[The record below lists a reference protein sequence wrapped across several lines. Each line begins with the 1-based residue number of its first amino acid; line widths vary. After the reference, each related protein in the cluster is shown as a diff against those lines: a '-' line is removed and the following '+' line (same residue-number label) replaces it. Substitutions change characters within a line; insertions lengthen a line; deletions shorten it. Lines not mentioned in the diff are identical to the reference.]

1 MKVKYCRCIVASLK
15 ATITALVTGSNQ
27 LNLHIKENF
36 FTREIA
42 SPKPKELQKFFELP
56 NTMHLLQVNY
66 IQQIIR

>member
-1 MKVKYCRCIVASLK
+1 MTSLE
-15 ATITALVTGSNQ
+15 ATITALVTGPNQ

-42 SPKPKELQKFFELP
+42 SPKPKEVQKFFESP
-56 NTMHLLQVNY
+56 KIMHFFQINY

>member
-1 MKVKYCRCIVASLK
+1 MTSIE
-15 ATITALVTGSNQ
+15 ATITALVTGPNQ

-42 SPKPKELQKFFELP
+42 SPKPKEVQKFFELP